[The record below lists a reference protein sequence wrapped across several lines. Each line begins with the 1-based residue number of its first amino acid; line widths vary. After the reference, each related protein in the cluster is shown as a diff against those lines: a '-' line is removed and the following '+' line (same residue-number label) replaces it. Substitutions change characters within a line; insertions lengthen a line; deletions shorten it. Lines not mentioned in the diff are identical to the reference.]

1 MTISALSGRGD
12 RTLRP
17 WKCLLLLGAALCLC
31 AGASTAASAQVYLP
45 PLGGNGGGQFK
56 SPCAAGQSLAGV
68 ELRVADDVD
77 AIRPVCASTYGPT
90 KIGNETVAAS
100 WNGGAGGVRVER
112 LICPPAR
119 PVVLAISIGAE
130 GQKTFIVNN
139 VHLFCGLAATTD
151 QQLEDY
157 PSAIFDGPG
166 YKPSPNYVTGDP
178 GSSNRQYT
186 SQRCPAGQVAAGING
201 RSGIWLDAV
210 GLVCAAPATG
220 SITPPAKPPVALG
233 RPPVRPGTPPPPKLT
248 ICEAAREARA
258 RNSPAANGL
267 ERQCKATR
275 QSRPVPVSGRDMAPR
290 PLRTQ

>member
-1 MTISALSGRGD
+1 V
-12 RTLRP
+12 
-17 WKCLLLLGAALCLC
+17 
-31 AGASTAASAQVYLP
+31 GASTAASAQVYLP
-45 PLGGNGGGQFK
+45 PLGGPGGGQFK

-77 AIRPVCASTYGPT
+77 AIRPVCVSTYGPDKT
-90 KIGNETVAAS
+90 GNETVASS
-100 WNGGAGGVRVER
+100 WNGGSGGVRVER

-119 PVVLAISIGAE
+119 PVVLAVSIGAE

-139 VHLFCGLAATTD
+139 VHLFCGLAVATD

-186 SQRCPAGQVAAGING
+186 SQRCPAGQVAVGIHG
-201 RSGIWLDAV
+201 RSGIWLDAM
-210 GLVCAAPATG
+210 GLICGAPAG
-220 SITPPAKPPVALG
+220 SIFNDIEHALSSKPPMALG

-258 RNSPAANGL
+258 RNSPAADGL

-275 QSRPVPVSGRDMAPR
+275 QSPPVPAGGRDITTQL
-290 PLRTQ
+290 LRTK